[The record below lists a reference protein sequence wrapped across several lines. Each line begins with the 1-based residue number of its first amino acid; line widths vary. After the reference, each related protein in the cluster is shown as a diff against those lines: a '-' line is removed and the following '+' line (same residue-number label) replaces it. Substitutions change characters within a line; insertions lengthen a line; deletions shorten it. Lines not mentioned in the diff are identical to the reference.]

1 MKNVLGFWR
10 VVLVITLILILN
22 FNLFTQVSD
31 KVINI
36 EAGQPVEKK
45 PITLT
50 ADLSPNFIFDKI
62 EFAYRTFGESEFK
75 RLEMTVANNKASITI
90 PAEKVVAPYVE
101 YYLLLYVKDAPET
114 ETFPIENAVNHPL
127 KLVINPAE
135 IPTYDIVW
143 FSPESDRSSTPE
155 DLLIAFSIPGTDT
168 IIDITAT
175 KIYLND
181 NDITNYAVR
190 SEDMFVVQPE
200 NIIPPPTEGAH
211 RLRVE
216 IFGSDGKRLNFISR
230 EFSVK
235 QIGQYGFDVT
245 ELKYRG
251 SVQIETRNENI
262 GGTKNTYNTG
272 SMNASTNYG
281 DYKAFGNMYITSEEK
296 SDRQP
301 QNRYFIGGESP
312 WFKIG
317 YGDSYPIFPSLIMG
331 GKRIRGL
338 TSNLFLGF
346 FNVDFALG
354 EVAKKVNTLYTEI
367 PFDSVGEYPDKT
379 YIQPEPGIWATVDK
393 AGTFKRSLLAV
404 RPSFGSGESFQL
416 GLSFLKSQDDKNSIK
431 YGLMP
436 QENLVLG
443 SDLLLAFDKRRIE
456 LTGQTAFSVTNKD
469 ISDGNISDEDLRL
482 LTATQDIDTA
492 LIKKMRDIFSN
503 LITVNQHLVPLSV
516 ENLPTLSYEAAL
528 HLNYFDNQFRFA
540 FLRRGTSFESFGQSY
555 LRTDVSGFN
564 VTDRFRILSNR
575 LFFSLGFEQLS
586 DNLSNLK
593 QASTK
598 FSTLSTTASY
608 YPQQDLPNVSLGY
621 VYASATNNLHRD
633 SSQAADDNTNRFFIQ
648 SGYNFEF
655 LERQNVVLNINV
667 SNRDDRTS
675 RDWDTK
681 NFSLS
686 LGLNTYYS
694 FPLQT
699 SFIISFNNSSTK
711 GAKWNYTNLAF
722 TGYYKMLDNRLVF
735 NAGIRSTFGDFKR
748 GVFDLGAQYTIIRNL
763 NIRGQV
769 NLFTYES
776 SKNESVWSLMLRY
789 DI

>member
-1 MKNVLGFWR
+1 MKNVLGFGHLI
-10 VVLVITLILILN
+10 LVFTLTLILN
-22 FNLFTQVSD
+22 FNLSAQVSD

-36 EAGQPVEKK
+36 QTDRPVEKK

-62 EFAYRTFGESEFK
+62 EFAYRTFGESEYK
-75 RLEMTVANNKASITI
+75 RLEMTIANNKASITI
-90 PAEKVVAPYVE
+90 AAEKVAAPYLE
-101 YYLLLYVKDAPET
+101 YYLLLYIKDAAEP
-114 ETFPIENAVNHPL
+114 ETFPIENPIDHPI

-143 FSPESDRSSTPE
+143 ISPESDQSSTPE
-155 DLLIAFSIPGTDT
+155 DFLIAFSIPGTDT
-168 IIDITAT
+168 TIDITAT

-200 NIIPPPTEGAH
+200 NIIPPPTEGTH
-211 RLRVE
+211 RLRVD
-216 IFGSDGKRLNFISR
+216 IFSSDGKRLNFISK
-230 EFSVK
+230 ELSVK

-262 GGTKNTYNTG
+262 GETKNTYNTG

-281 DYKAFGNMYITSEEK
+281 NYKAFGNMYITSEEK
-296 SDRQP
+296 SNRQP

-317 YGDSYPIFPSLIMG
+317 FGDSYPIFPNLIMS

-338 TSNLFLGF
+338 TSNLSLGF
-346 FNVDFALG
+346 FNIDFAYG
-354 EVAKKVNTLYTEI
+354 ETVRKIQSNVTFI
-367 PFDSVGEYPDKT
+367 DSTQFGLDSSKT
-379 YIQPEPGIWATVDK
+379 YFQPDSNSWAILNQNGI
-393 AGTFKRSLLAV
+393 FKRTITV
-404 RPSFGSGESFQL
+404 IRPSFGSGESYQL
-416 GLSFLKSQDDKNSIK
+416 GFSFLNSKDDKNSIQ

-456 LTGQTAFSVTNKD
+456 LTGQAAFSVTNKD
-469 ISDGNISDEDLRL
+469 ITKGNISNE
-482 LTATQDIDTA
+482 DIDS
-492 LIKKMRDIFSN
+492 LFKDDSEQVHKIRDIFSKI
-503 LITVNQHLVPLSV
+503 ITVNENIVPLDLKDLS
-516 ENLPTLSYEAAL
+516 TLSYEGAL
-528 HLNYFDNQFRFA
+528 SLNYFDNSFKFSY
-540 FLRRGTSFESFGQSY
+540 LRRGTSFESFGQSY

-564 VTDRFRILSNR
+564 ITDRFRLLNNR
-575 LFFSLGFEQLS
+575 LYFSLGFEQLS

-598 FSTLSTTASY
+598 FSTLSTTVSY
-608 YPQQDLPNVSLGY
+608 FPQQNLPNFSLGY
-621 VYASATNNLHRD
+621 VYASANNKLHRD
-633 SSQAADDNTNRFFIQ
+633 SSEATDDNTNRFFIQ
-648 SGYNFEF
+648 TGYNFDF
-655 LERQNVVLNINV
+655 LERQNVVLSINT
-667 SNRDDRTS
+667 SNRDDKTR

-699 SFIISFNNSSTK
+699 LFSLSYNNSSTR
-711 GAKWNYTNLAF
+711 GAEWSYTNLAF
-722 TGYYKMLDNRLVF
+722 TGYYKMLDNRLML

-748 GVFDLGAQYTIIRNL
+748 GVFDLGAQYTIIQNL
-763 NIRGQV
+763 NVRGQV

-776 SKNESVWSLMLRY
+776 AKNESVWSLMLRY

>member
-10 VVLVITLILILN
+10 VVLVVTLILILN

-36 EAGQPVEKK
+36 QADVQAEKR
-45 PITLT
+45 PMTLT

-75 RLEMTVANNKASITI
+75 RLEMIIANNKASILI
-90 PAEKVVAPYVE
+90 PAEKVTAPYLE
-101 YYLLLYVKDAPET
+101 YYLLLYVKDAAES
-114 ETFPIENAVNHPL
+114 ETFPIENPIDHPI

-135 IPTYDIVW
+135 IPTYDIIW
-143 FSPESDRSSTPE
+143 ISPESDQSSTPE
-155 DLLIAFSIPGTDT
+155 DFLIAFSIPGTDMT
-168 IIDITAT
+168 IDITAT

-200 NIIPPPTEGAH
+200 NIIPPPTEGTH

-230 EFSVK
+230 EFSVQ

-296 SDRQP
+296 NDRQP

-317 YGDSYPIFPSLIMG
+317 FGDSYPIFPSLIMS
-331 GKRIRGL
+331 GKRVRGL
-338 TSNLFLGF
+338 TSNLSLGF
-346 FNVDFALG
+346 FNIDFAYG
-354 EVAKKVNTLYTEI
+354 ETVRKIQSNVTFIDSI
-367 PFDSVGEYPDKT
+367 PLDLDSSKT
-379 YIQPEPGIWATVDK
+379 YFQPDSNSWAILNQNGI
-393 AGTFKRSLLAV
+393 FKRAITV
-404 RPSFGSGESFQL
+404 IRPSFGNGESYQL
-416 GLSFLKSQDDKNSIK
+416 GFSYLNSKDDKNSIQ

-456 LTGQTAFSVTNKD
+456 LTAQAAFSVTNKD
-469 ISDGNISDEDLRL
+469 ISKGNLSDED
-482 LTATQDIDTA
+482 IDS
-492 LIKKMRDIFSN
+492 LFKDDSEQVRKIRDMFSRI
-503 LITVNQHLVPLSV
+503 ITVNENIVPL
-516 ENLPTLSYEAAL
+516 NLKDLSTLSYEGAL
-528 HLNYFDNQFRFA
+528 SLNYFDNSFKFSY
-540 FLRRGTSFESFGQSY
+540 LRRGTSFESFGQSY
-555 LRTDVSGFN
+555 IRTDVSGFN

-608 YPQQDLPNVSLGY
+608 FPQQNLPNVSLGY

-633 SSQAADDNTNRFFIQ
+633 SLQAADDNTNRFFIQ

-667 SNRDDRTS
+667 SNRDDRTT
-675 RDWDTK
+675 RNWDTK

-699 SFIISFNNSSTK
+699 SFNVSFNNSSTK
-711 GAKWNYTNLAF
+711 GTEWNYTNLAF
-722 TGYYKMLDNRLVF
+722 TGYYKVLDNRLTL

-748 GVFDLGAQYTIIRNL
+748 GVFDLGAQYTIIQNL

-776 SKNESVWSLMLRY
+776 AKNESVWSLMLRY